1 MSNPFQDQLLKAG
14 LVTKQQV
21 LDAKRDKN
29 KHNKQQRAPKGTVAI
44 TETALKAQ
52 QIAEQKA
59 DQARELNKIKQ
70 EQVRGKAIAAEII
83 QLINSHHIKR
93 DASCDIAYNF
103 EHDKKIKSIYVN
115 AEMRK
120 QIIQGKLGIIC
131 LDGKIELVQ
140 KSIAEKIMQ
149 RNANYIVLFA
159 ESQQAPD
166 ANDPY
171 ANYPIPDDLMW

>member
-1 MSNPFQDQLLKAG
+1 
-14 LVTKQQV
+14 
-21 LDAKRDKN
+21 
-29 KHNKQQRAPKGTVAI
+29 
-44 TETALKAQ
+44 
-52 QIAEQKA
+52 
-59 DQARELNKIKQ
+59 
-70 EQVRGKAIAAEII
+70 
-83 QLINSHHIKR
+83 
-93 DASCDIAYNF
+93 
-103 EHDKKIKSIYVN
+103 
-115 AEMRK
+115 MRK